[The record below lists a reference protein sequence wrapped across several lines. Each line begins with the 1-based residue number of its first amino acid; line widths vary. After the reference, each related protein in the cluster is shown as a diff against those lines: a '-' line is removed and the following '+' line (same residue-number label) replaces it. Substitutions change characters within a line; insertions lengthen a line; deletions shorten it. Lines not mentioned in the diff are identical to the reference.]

1 MLDDTDTVR
10 FTVGRVEVAPNSP
23 NTVPARAFFTVD
35 FRHPDAATLA
45 RLGDQVAT
53 VCGANAKGC
62 EVRIAET
69 IRSEPAAFSAPIVA
83 SVTAAALRLGFPHM
97 EIVSGATHDAKF
109 MAGRCPAGMIFIPCR
124 DGVSHCEGEEA
135 SPEHA
140 AAGTRVLAEI
150 LVELANSG
158 S

>member
-45 RLGDQVAT
+45 RLGDQVET
-53 VCGANAKGC
+53 VCRANARGC
-62 EVRIAET
+62 EVRIVET
-69 IRSEPAAFSAPIVA
+69 IRSEPATFSAEIVS
-83 SVTAAALRLGFPHM
+83 SVTAAALRLGLPHM
-97 EIVSGATHDAKF
+97 DIVSGATHDAKF
-109 MAGRCPAGMIFIPCR
+109 MTGRCPSGMIFIPCR
-124 DGVSHCEGEEA
+124 DGVSHCEEEEA
-135 SPEHA
+135 SPEHV

-150 LVELANSG
+150 LVALANSG
-158 S
+158 D